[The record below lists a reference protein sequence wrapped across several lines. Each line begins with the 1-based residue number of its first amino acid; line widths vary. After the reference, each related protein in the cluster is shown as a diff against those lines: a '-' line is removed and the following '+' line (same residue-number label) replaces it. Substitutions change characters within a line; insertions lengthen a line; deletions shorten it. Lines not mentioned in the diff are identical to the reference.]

1 MIENYLDEIK
11 AKNYQIKFQKI
22 LLDVLF
28 EFMNI
33 NEENFDEH
41 VNDLLE
47 KIGSFFNVDR
57 IYLFTINYNNNT
69 ITYSHE
75 WCSPGINPEVA
86 TIEEIPLDVFP
97 WWIDQLDKNNLVYI
111 EDVNVMPAEAK
122 MEQEQL
128 YRQGVKSL
136 LSVPIKIKG
145 KIEAFIGIDAVRST
159 KRWTEEN
166 IELLYAMAKI
176 LSSGMIHINYHKE
189 IDFMAYHDILT
200 ALPNRSLLINRVNQ
214 GIVNSSFQERLISL
228 MLINLDGFKMINDT
242 LGHDQGDELLKQVSK
257 RLSSLAREKDIVCR
271 LGGDE
276 FILYLNDYKDKN
288 NVDIM
293 ASKIIDIF
301 NKPFILRDQEYFI
314 TGSVG
319 ISQYPIDGEDVE
331 TLIKNA
337 DMAMHKAKSLGKN
350 QYHKCTSD
358 LKRVTF
364 ERISLTNS
372 LYRAI
377 EGNEMMI
384 YYQPKVNG
392 LTGEI
397 LGVEALLRWN
407 HPELGFVPP
416 SKFIPLAE
424 KTRLIIPIGNWVLK
438 TVCEQS
444 QKWQEKGFNPIK
456 IAVNFSVYQLNNP
469 NIIELIKDVLEES
482 SIQAKYLEVEI
493 TESVATDTKGNMKET
508 LEEIKKLGITLSID
522 DFGKDYSSL
531 SRLKGLPIDK
541 LKIDMSFVQ
550 GIGTCYKDEIIVKS
564 VISLASSFGYETIA
578 EGVETKE
585 QVEFLNQHNCDQ
597 LQGYYFYK
605 PMPAVEMEKLL
616 TRGFSENK
624 NK

>member
-75 WCSPGINPEVA
+75 WCSAGINTEVA

-136 LSVPIKIKG
+136 LSVPIKVKG
-145 KIEAFIGIDAVRST
+145 KIEAFIGIDAVRTT

-469 NIIELIKDVLEES
+469 NIIELIKDILEES